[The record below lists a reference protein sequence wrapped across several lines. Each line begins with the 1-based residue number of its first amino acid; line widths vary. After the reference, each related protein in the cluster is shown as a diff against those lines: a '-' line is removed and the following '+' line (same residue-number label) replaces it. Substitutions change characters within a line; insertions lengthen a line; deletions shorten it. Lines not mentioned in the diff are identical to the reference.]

1 MKKIFLLLVFVFI
14 HLLTSCKIGN
24 IFSPFEEQNQLKEE
38 IRLYSEIFNDINY
51 DNSIFIIEDLTDPAI
66 TKKVVA
72 KDANGELLGY
82 IYTVAGENSYGPISL
97 LVGIGADGKLVSAEF
112 LENGQSYGKQVE
124 THVNSSYTSGLTL
137 EEISN
142 INTSCGAT
150 YGANTVKELVTIAFN
165 DYNNGGAE

>member
-14 HLLTSCKIGN
+14 HLLTSCNIGN
-24 IFSPFEEQNQLKEE
+24 IFSPSEEQNQQKEE
-38 IRLYSEIFNDINY
+38 IRLYSEIFNDMNY

-72 KDANGELLGY
+72 KDANGKLLGY
-82 IYTVAGENSYGPISL
+82 IYTVAGKNSYGPISL

-124 THVNSSYTSGLTL
+124 THVNSSYIPGLTL
-137 EEISN
+137 EEITN
-142 INTSCGAT
+142 IDTRCGAT
-150 YGANTVKELVTIAFN
+150 YGANTIKDLVIIAFKDFDLN
-165 DYNNGGAE
+165 